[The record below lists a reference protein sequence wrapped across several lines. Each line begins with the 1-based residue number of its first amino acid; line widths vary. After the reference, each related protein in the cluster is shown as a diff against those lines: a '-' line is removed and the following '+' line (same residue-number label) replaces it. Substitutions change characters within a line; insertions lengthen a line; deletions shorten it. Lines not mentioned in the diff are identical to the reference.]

1 MRLKGALCA
10 VNCPLSRSSA
20 LSAPEFLHHGVQ
32 GMGVF
37 IGLQGLWSEP
47 CEDADRLPNRPEP
60 ALRTDERTH
69 GRQLNDRAQGIAMP
83 KSNHAP
89 PRTEGPRGSEGRG
102 QPPISGAMSTG
113 GAAID
118 DDGPVLEAETLQT
131 LRDLSGPDDETFF
144 VEVIDLYLKDSA
156 PLVDAIRK
164 AALNGDARALM
175 PAAHS
180 LRSSSGNVG
189 AVRLSA
195 VCRALECAAAGN
207 GMDDIGPL
215 LAQLERIYPLVC
227 RALRVE
233 CERIRP

>member
-1 MRLKGALCA
+1 
-10 VNCPLSRSSA
+10 
-20 LSAPEFLHHGVQ
+20 
-32 GMGVF
+32 MGVF
-37 IGLQGLWSEP
+37 IGLQGLWGEP
-47 CEDADRLPNRPEP
+47 GEDADRLPNRPKP
-60 ALRTDERTH
+60 TLRTDDRTR
-69 GRQLNDRAQGIAMP
+69 GRNLNDRAQGIAMP
-83 KSNHAP
+83 KPDQAP
-89 PRTEGPRGSEGRG
+89 PRTEGPRGTEGRG
-102 QPPISGAMSTG
+102 QPPISSAMISD
-113 GAAID
+113 AAAFD
-118 DDGPVLEAETLQT
+118 NDGPLLEAETLQT
-131 LRDLSGPDDETFF
+131 LRDLSGPGDEAFF
-144 VEVIDLYLKDSA
+144 VEVIDLYLKDSV

-164 AALNGDARALM
+164 AGHSRDARALM

-233 CERIRP
+233 CERTRP